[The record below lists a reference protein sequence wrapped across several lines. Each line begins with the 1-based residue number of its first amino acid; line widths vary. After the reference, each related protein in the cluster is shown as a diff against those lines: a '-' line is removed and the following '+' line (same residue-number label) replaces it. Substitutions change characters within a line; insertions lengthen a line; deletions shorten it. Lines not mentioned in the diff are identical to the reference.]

1 MNQFE
6 IMSSTVE
13 IWQKNLTLVKCDKSF
28 FKRFACYESLKIGR
42 FSAKTFRKKIPS
54 QLWLHSF
61 WNIFRDLNVVRILTH
76 VKSPSLHSSRKKVEK
91 FFPDSSEK
99 NPWLDCLKR
108 VNLLSTSHSSL
119 GAIPRSQ
126 VRDFAGKIA

>member
-1 MNQFE
+1 MNTLNLLVMWLKWDLNQFE
-6 IMSSTVE
+6 IMSSSIE

-42 FSAKTFRKKIPS
+42 FSAKILLEKKIPS

-61 WNIFRDLNVVRILTH
+61 WNIFRDLNVVLRILTH

-91 FFPDSSEK
+91 FFSRLFRKKSVT
-99 NPWLDCLKR
+99 WLFKK
-108 VNLLSTSHSSL
+108 
-119 GAIPRSQ
+119 SQ
-126 VRDFAGKIA
+126 SIEHIT